1 MIRIS
6 SDLLADTLNLVQL
19 ARETALARGNQ
30 DQAKRLNPVVNQLN
44 NLVSTAPAGST
55 PPSVSQVNPEVTA
68 KSTPAVKAGLSPAV
82 KPEMAGMEGFNT
94 LLQVARQASQSNQP
108 VQIVGSQS
116 RSSLERMNM
125 VQAMAD
131 GKMKDTEIARQ
142 MGMTLEEVQMVIK
155 LRQNSATHTVLN
167 GNRGDL

>member
-30 DQAKRLNPVVNQLN
+30 DQAKRLNPVVSQLN
-44 NLVSTAPAGST
+44 NLVGTAPAGSNSS
-55 PPSVSQVNPEVTA
+55 SVSQVNPDLTV
-68 KSTPAVKAGLSPAV
+68 KSTPAAKAGLPPAV
-82 KPEMAGMEGFNT
+82 KPEIAGMGGFNT
-94 LLQVARQASQSNQP
+94 LLQVARQATQSTQP
-108 VQIVGSQS
+108 VQYAGSQS
-116 RSSLERMNM
+116 RSTIERMNM

-155 LRQNSATHTVLN
+155 LRQNPATHTVLN